1 MNKVVVLFLL
11 SLIAI
16 KQFAQPCT
24 KLDELYRKIHTVEGR
39 TYGHPYTIFDR
50 HNGLTLDF
58 TIKNIKENIN
68 QQSKEAPKGDV
79 FQAYQQIYNHANS
92 YLPPNSGN
100 IQDDGLIKEV
110 LVDGGGSSASER
122 ALWAKNCAF
131 VMLIGLDGNGDSLTL
146 SQRNAFKY
154 KAIQAFDNLNGDI
167 PTISKQRIILNFIP
181 ALLSNSGSSCSD
193 KPRW

>member
-39 TYGHPYTIFDR
+39 TYGNPYTIFDR
-50 HNGLTLDF
+50 HNGLGF
-58 TIKNIKENIN
+58 QNTIENIRKRLIN
-68 QQSKEAPKGDV
+68 EKPLPDIQRTV
-79 FQAYQQIYNHANS
+79 FLAYKLIYNHANTV
-92 YLPPNSGN
+92 LPPNSGN

-110 LVDGGGSSASER
+110 TGEEAGSTPSDR

-131 VMLIGLDGNGDSLTL
+131 VMLIGLDGNGDSLSL

-154 KAIQAFDNLNGDI
+154 KAIQAFDNLNGEI
-167 PTISKQRIILNFIP
+167 PS
-181 ALLSNSGSSCSD
+181 
-193 KPRW
+193 